1 MAVHRKKKKNKPTR
15 RRRRIGA
22 LALNPSSSIV
32 QIASLAGGFFL
43 ADKINP
49 MIDKVADP
57 TKVDQ
62 KLVAAGQVGL
72 GAAYLYLK
80 KGKKNIILTV
90 ASGLVAG
97 AGVKRAMTA
106 FGIGDIA
113 INGYQRVPSVNGVQR
128 MPSINGY
135 QRVPAV
141 GNYNPGPGGMG
152 MNATKQVVSSNGLL
166 VNRMRA

>member
-1 MAVHRKKKKNKPTR
+1 MAVHRKRKKNKATR

-22 LALNPSSSIV
+22 LALNPSSQIV

-62 KLVAAGQVGL
+62 KLVAGAQVGL

-90 ASGLVAG
+90 ASGLFAG

-113 INGYQRVPSVNGVQR
+113 INGYQRVPSVNG
-128 MPSINGY
+128 Y
-135 QRVPAV
+135 QNVPAV
-141 GNYNPGPGGMG
+141 GRRRQVGAYNPAPLGMG
-152 MNATKQVVSSNGLL
+152 MNASKVAISSNGLL